1 MKSRWDSNDLSRTLF
16 INPLTTGKRCKVE
29 IYLLLTPQTTNM
41 KYFLLS
47 FSTLLAFTCFA
58 QQKDPFIKRDN
69 FFVATAL
76 SKTLGATFLDKKYG
90 FSFVYNRLLP
100 KSRFGVGA
108 GLEIIDIRTK
118 KLGGIMPTLDV
129 RYYATLGKSTLIPL
143 AQAGYNFYSCQYQ
156 KLGNAQAYEEKGG
169 LGYSL
174 GIGYSNS
181 FSTRGSGLYGALKYR
196 GLQYKYNDPLQPKR
210 NTSERLN
217 LSIGW
222 RF

>member
-1 MKSRWDSNDLSRTLF
+1 
-16 INPLTTGKRCKVE
+16 
-29 IYLLLTPQTTNM
+29 M
-41 KYFLLS
+41 KYFILS

-58 QQKDPFIKRDN
+58 QQKDPFGKRDN
-69 FFVATAL
+69 FFVTTEL
-76 SKTLGATFLDKKYG
+76 SKTLGASYFDKKYG

-100 KSRFGVGA
+100 KTRFGVGA

-118 KLGGIMPTLDV
+118 SLGGIMPILDV

-143 AQAGYNFYSCQYQ
+143 AQVGYNFYKFQYQ
-156 KLGNAQAYEEKGG
+156 KLGTAQAYEEKGG
-169 LGYSL
+169 LGYSF
-174 GIGYSNS
+174 GIGYSYS
-181 FSTRGSGLYGALKYR
+181 SKERGSGLYGALKFR

-217 LSIGW
+217 LSLGW